1 MSQIGRALEAPR
13 PLKSTIKQQ
22 SMPIYQQNI
31 EITSIEDLIAITEA
45 VAMSLNQGDVSIEL
59 FNKMFQSLVM
69 HGQQLEIYSKEILD
83 RCFNVFRNA
92 SQDDRLKISIRLNL
106 LNLIEL
112 RANSWVGNK
121 CADYY
126 KSKAQSESDIE
137 LTLLSS
143 SPSIGINAFAG
154 QSLGPGEVVKNS
166 GKFTKPTKIP
176 GKNYSKDEI
185 IIRNSDSGKVN
196 AGAKERLVQITGPHE
211 DNINYAKNLI
221 EDTIKRNASPIRET
235 QEGSMSSLASSDD
248 QQMSGMRSRGGIQMS
263 QNPNIPQLPMTNKL
277 SRSNSHHN
285 AANYLTHSASA
296 NDASLG
302 EYKYTVNVGN
312 HSLKI
317 TGDSLELVKVAKL
330 VLDDFFTNDEFL
342 KSHEATIMN
351 SDMGLVPAAH
361 QLPSQPSPFIDSGVH
376 LDLLSRSASGMN
388 VVAQQQLTNDID
400 DEVFMHPDSPLVN
413 NNENNVLTSSSS
425 IESSSSSNTVVSEQ
439 TSSILPSSGLAR
451 SRRSHFS
458 RKEST
463 PEMTKTAKGDV
474 DQRITYS
481 VKSLWWF
488 CKNSS
493 LCKCTPSNMEQIRK
507 ECPFI
512 VRDKVCDFNDR
523 NNNTENFMGLSNINC
538 NNRPIHRAGSGR
550 IFKKPFVKSLSTSMS
565 LDETNERFLIHDTNN
580 NSFRRSTSTISLKD
594 TQFNVLLPKE
604 VSREA

>member
-22 SMPIYQQNI
+22 SLPIYQQNI

-143 SPSIGINAFAG
+143 SPSIGANAAFG

-185 IIRNSDSGKVN
+185 IIRNCDSGKVMGIKGRRVHIIEEMSNCVISFQRVN

-221 EDTIKRNASPIRET
+221 EDTIKRNASPIRDT
-235 QEGSMSSLASSDD
+235 QQEGSMSSLASSDD
-248 QQMSGMRSRGGIQMS
+248 QQMSGMRSRGGVQMS
-263 QNPNIPQLPMTNKL
+263 QNPNVPQLPMTNKL

-302 EYKYTVNVGN
+302 EYKYTVNVGI

-317 TGDSLELVKVAKL
+317 TGDSLDLVKVAKL

-342 KSHEATIMN
+342 KSHEAILMN
-351 SDMGLVPAAH
+351 SDMGIVPAAH

-376 LDLLSRSASGMN
+376 LDLLSRSASGLN
-388 VVAQQQLTNDID
+388 VVAQQITNDLD
-400 DEVFMHPDSPLVN
+400 DEVFMHPDSPPVN
-413 NNENNVLTSSSS
+413 NNENVLTSSSS

-458 RKEST
+458 RKDST
-463 PEMTKTAKGDV
+463 PETTKTTAKGDV

-493 LCKCTPSNMEQIRK
+493 LCKCTPSNMDKIRK

-512 VRDKVCDFNDR
+512 VREKQGDSN
-523 NNNTENFMGLSNINC
+523 SNIVHYYDVDKYMELREKMDKRYTELKNDD
-538 NNRPIHRAGSGR
+538 I
-550 IFKKPFVKSLSTSMS
+550 IEID
-565 LDETNERFLIHDTNN
+565 DED
-580 NSFRRSTSTISLKD
+580 
-594 TQFNVLLPKE
+594 
-604 VSREA
+604 

>member
-512 VRDKVCDFNDR
+512 VRDKQGDSNSNNVHYCDVDRYMELREKMDKRNAELKNDDII
-523 NNNTENFMGLSNINC
+523 EID
-538 NNRPIHRAGSGR
+538 
-550 IFKKPFVKSLSTSMS
+550 
-565 LDETNERFLIHDTNN
+565 DED
-580 NSFRRSTSTISLKD
+580 
-594 TQFNVLLPKE
+594 
-604 VSREA
+604 

>member
-22 SMPIYQQNI
+22 SLPIYQQNI

-143 SPSIGINAFAG
+143 SPSIGANAAFG

-185 IIRNSDSGKVN
+185 IIRNCDSGKVN

-221 EDTIKRNASPIRET
+221 EDTIKRNASPIRDT
-235 QEGSMSSLASSDD
+235 QQEGSMSSLASSDD
-248 QQMSGMRSRGGIQMS
+248 QQMSGMRSRGGVQMS
-263 QNPNIPQLPMTNKL
+263 QNPNVPQLPMTNKL

-302 EYKYTVNVGN
+302 EYKYTVNVGI

-317 TGDSLELVKVAKL
+317 TGDSLDLVKVAKL

-342 KSHEATIMN
+342 KSHEAILMN
-351 SDMGLVPAAH
+351 SDMGIVPAAH

-376 LDLLSRSASGMN
+376 LDLLSRSASGLN
-388 VVAQQQLTNDID
+388 VVAQQITNDLD
-400 DEVFMHPDSPLVN
+400 DEVFMHPDSPPVN
-413 NNENNVLTSSSS
+413 NNENVLTSSSS

-458 RKEST
+458 RKDST
-463 PEMTKTAKGDV
+463 PETTKTTAKGDV

-493 LCKCTPSNMEQIRK
+493 LCKCTPSNMDKIRK

-512 VRDKVCDFNDR
+512 VREKQGDSN
-523 NNNTENFMGLSNINC
+523 SNIVHYYDVDKYMELREKMDKRYTELKNDD
-538 NNRPIHRAGSGR
+538 I
-550 IFKKPFVKSLSTSMS
+550 IEID
-565 LDETNERFLIHDTNN
+565 DED
-580 NSFRRSTSTISLKD
+580 
-594 TQFNVLLPKE
+594 
-604 VSREA
+604 